1 MHRRTLLPAFPSAF
15 FYRRAMQTI
24 SSSRKVIY
32 DTDPGVD
39 DAMALYY
46 ALAHPGIDVV
56 GITTTFGNVS
66 VDQAVTNAL
75 YLTALAGRQVP
86 VARGAA
92 TPLAKHAE
100 APPAFIHGADGLGNL
115 PGRLPVAGQADPRSA
130 AQMMVDMARAQPGE
144 ITLVAVGP
152 LGNLA
157 AALALEPQLPQ
168 LLREVIIMGGAVV
181 EPGNVSPVA
190 EANIWNDPHSA
201 DQVFTAGW
209 KLTMVGLDVTH
220 QVIVPLAMIRQIA
233 EQQQHPACD
242 TLLHAV
248 GFYANF
254 YSNLYPHVAAIHGC
268 FGHDVLAF
276 MALTNP
282 EYFQQESGRVRV
294 ATDGL
299 AQGQTMM
306 RRKAIDYPQAGWGAN
321 VPDTQVCL
329 QVDAAAC
336 LETIAKTLGGNWLR
350 APLLQN

>member
-1 MHRRTLLPAFPSAF
+1 MNAIVAHAAASATG
-15 FYRRAMQTI
+15 AP
-24 SSSRKVIY
+24 RKVIY

-46 ALAHPGIDVV
+46 ALAHPRIDVV

-66 VDQAVTNAL
+66 VEQAAINAL
-75 YLTALAGRQVP
+75 YLTALAGYSIP
-86 VARGAA
+86 VAKGVA
-92 TPLAKHAE
+92 TPLEKKAE

-115 PGRLPVAGQADPRSA
+115 PERVSTHNTVDPRSA
-130 AQMMVDMARAQPGE
+130 AQFIVDMARAHPGE

-157 AALALEPQLPQ
+157 AALALEPALPQ
-168 LLREVIIMGGAVV
+168 LLQEVILMGGAVL

-201 DQVFTAGW
+201 DRVFTAGW

-220 QVIVPLAMIRQIA
+220 QVILPVSMFRKIA
-233 EQQQHPACD
+233 THHQHIATD

-254 YSNLYPHVAAIHGC
+254 YSDLYPHVAKIHGC

-276 MALTNP
+276 LYLTNP
-282 EYFQQESGRVRV
+282 EKFVLESGRIRV
-294 ATDGL
+294 AVNGL

-306 RRKAIDYPQAGWGAN
+306 RRKTINYPQPGWGTN
-321 VPDTQVCL
+321 VPDTQVCMQVQAEACKQILEDTLLGDWLVNRL
-329 QVDAAAC
+329 QGASA
-336 LETIAKTLGGNWLR
+336 
-350 APLLQN
+350 

>member
-1 MHRRTLLPAFPSAF
+1 MT
-15 FYRRAMQTI
+15 QNTEI
-24 SSSRKVIY
+24 RKVIY

-46 ALAHPGIDVV
+46 ALAHPRIDVV

-75 YLTALAGRQVP
+75 YLSALAGRHIP

-92 TPLAKHAE
+92 TPLSKHAE

-115 PGRLPVAGQADPRSA
+115 PSRLPINATADARPA
-130 AQMMVDMARAQPGE
+130 AQFIVDMARAHPGE

-157 AALALEPQLPQ
+157 AALALEPQLPT
-168 LLREVIIMGGAVV
+168 LLREVILMGGAVV

-201 DQVFTAGW
+201 DPVFQAGW
-209 KLTMVGLDVTH
+209 RLTMVGLDVTH
-220 QVIVPLAMIRQIA
+220 RVIIPVAMIQKVA
-233 EQQQHPACD
+233 DQQRHAATD

-248 GFYANF
+248 KFYANF

-276 MALTNP
+276 VALTNP
-282 EYFQQESGRVRV
+282 EYFTLENGRVRV
-294 ATDGL
+294 AVDGL

-306 RRKAIDYPQAGWGAN
+306 RRKAIDYPQSGWEASI
-321 VPDTQVCL
+321 PDTQVCM
-329 QVDAAAC
+329 QVDAERC
-336 LETIAKTLGGNWLR
+336 RQTIEDILLGNWLQ
-350 APLLQN
+350 APLLAA